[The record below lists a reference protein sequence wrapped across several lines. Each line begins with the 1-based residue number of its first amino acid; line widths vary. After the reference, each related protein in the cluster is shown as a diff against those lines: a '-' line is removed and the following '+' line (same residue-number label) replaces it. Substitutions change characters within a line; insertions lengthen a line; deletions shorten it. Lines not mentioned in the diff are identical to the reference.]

1 MLQPLVTEQLIA
13 RLQDVFPVAASRH
26 MTTREVDHL
35 IGQQEVVSYLQR
47 LLEEEKDLPLNVED
61 L

>member
-1 MLQPLVTEQLIA
+1 
-13 RLQDVFPVAASRH
+13 
-26 MTTREVDHL
+26 MTVREVDHL
-35 IGQQEVVSYLQR
+35 IGQQEVVAYLQR

>member
-1 MLQPLVTEQLIA
+1 MLQPIVTEQLLSQ
-13 RLQDVFPVAASRH
+13 LQDVFPAAPSRS
-26 MTTREVDHL
+26 MTIREVDHL
-35 IGQQEVVSYLQR
+35 IGQQEVIAYLQR

>member
-13 RLQDVFPVAASRH
+13 RLQDVFPVAPSRH
-26 MTTREVDHL
+26 MTTRELDHL
-35 IGQQEVVSYLQR
+35 IGHQEVVSYLQR
-47 LLEEEKDLPLNVED
+47 LLEEEKDLPLNLED